1 MAPLEGLDDST
12 RDSIGG
18 AWPVCCVDL
27 LLFFTAAMGLYLYPG
42 LDTTP
47 SRTRLQYL
55 FLKINDESS
64 CPYCVPCS
72 NRPFP
77 YIDPRHH
84 AFPNATAF
92 ACGTM
97 PLPNDNAFPTAEY
110 LYRMLQRKPFSRMA
124 TRSRPQSIFAEC
136 SRESPLAEW

>member
-1 MAPLEGLDDST
+1 
-12 RDSIGG
+12 
-18 AWPVCCVDL
+18 
-27 LLFFTAAMGLYLYPG
+27 MGLYLYPG

-77 YIDPRHH
+77 YVDPHHH

-97 PLPNDNAFPTAEY
+97 PLPNDDAFPTAEY
-110 LYRMLQRKPFSRMA
+110 LYRTLQRKPLSRMA

-136 SRESPLAEW
+136 FRESLLAEWHPSTKSGPNVSLFLVLIFGVNTHLLLPRYSL

>member
-1 MAPLEGLDDST
+1 
-12 RDSIGG
+12 
-18 AWPVCCVDL
+18 
-27 LLFFTAAMGLYLYPG
+27 MGLYLYPG

-77 YIDPRHH
+77 HVDPRHH

-97 PLPNDNAFPTAEY
+97 PLPNDDAFPTAER
-110 LYRMLQRKPFSRMA
+110 LYRMLWGKTPLPNDISSTNPAHMSASSWCQFLVSTRCRWSLSTRTFRSR
-124 TRSRPQSIFAEC
+124 TRSSSSTLRKASY
-136 SRESPLAEW
+136 ST